1 MTRPGVLP
9 LLLERTHISGCHYGH
24 AFGPSWA
31 STLNEQLKLS
41 GTGAAWAGPDG
52 SLPTYPRLPREE
64 ARRCCR

>member
-1 MTRPGVLP
+1 M
-9 LLLERTHISGCHYGH
+9 SGCHYGH